1 MVPCTEGSPSSSD
14 PKTQAV
20 TVTPVEGAAAEKPH
34 REIKQM
40 SPDSRAHPSQS
51 DPEGA
56 NSCTAPPKTSGGS
69 DRDSCL
75 VQSVQEG
82 KSASINFER
91 VLFPSPKGALS
102 SPPTHGG
109 SASSGKAEKAS
120 EDGYNWRKYGQK
132 NVKGNEFIRS
142 YYKCTHPNCLVKKQ
156 VERSLEG
163 QITDTVYFGQHEHPK
178 PNINI
183 PLAVG
188 LVVSI
193 VEEKPEKPSSTV
205 TEEKPSEVG
214 GKTCHQVKTTDTP
227 LSPTV
232 TASNDV
238 RSAALSSPR
247 SRLRDEFDND
257 DGPSSKRKKKEN
269 RGVEAAAVDKAT
281 GDTRLIIQTT
291 SEVDI
296 VNDGY
301 RWRKYGQK
309 LVKGNPNPSGAES
322 CKTSPRLV
330 LHKFLVCCIWIDFI
344 LSQSMSSLSYDFY
357 VELRWVTS
365 LCHCRSYYR
374 CSSPGCPVKKH
385 VERASHDP
393 KVVMTTYEGQH
404 DHDMPAARMV
414 TRNPAGTNGATIAQ
428 NDEGRIKSGEGEAV
442 SADAAVR
449 EGNSDPPSKS
459 TEQQTDKS
467 ENKCG
472 RARSLNAEGENKS
485 NERQEVEPSSH
496 CESQERGSPTDAV
509 LPRGLIEEQPNSQLA
524 AKPEES
530 EGICHNKVGKKSNE
544 QQQVLNTAAAVQS

>member
-309 LVKGNPNPSGAES
+309 LVKGNPNP
-322 CKTSPRLV
+322 
-330 LHKFLVCCIWIDFI
+330 
-344 LSQSMSSLSYDFY
+344 
-357 VELRWVTS
+357 
-365 LCHCRSYYR
+365 RSYYR